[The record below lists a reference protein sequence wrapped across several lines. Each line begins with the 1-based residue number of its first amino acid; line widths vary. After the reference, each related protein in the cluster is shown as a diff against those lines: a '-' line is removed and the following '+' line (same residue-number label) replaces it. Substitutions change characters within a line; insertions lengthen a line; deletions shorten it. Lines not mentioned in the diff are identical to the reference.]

1 RSRALSVHLYGT
13 CVYRHHSDRGHRPHP
28 LCGQPGAG
36 CRVCGNH
43 RAGLK
48 RLANGEAPCGR
59 GVRDHARRACDRSV
73 RGNRHR
79 VLRHPV
85 YHGRTPGFSRALG
98 PLFLR
103 LPPRGAAPRP
113 ARSRRDA
120 PLRRAG
126 VPPHGTNECRS
137 GAETSRRLRMPNVT
151 TKDVIKVYRAGKS
164 EVIALRGLDMA
175 VSDRELVAV
184 RGPSGCGKT
193 TLLNLLGG
201 IDRPTAG
208 RIEVNGSNLV
218 DLSDAELVR
227 YRLQKV
233 GFIFQFFNLVPT
245 LTAEENVELPM
256 RLAGKGP
263 SARSKRTKE
272 LLELVG
278 MKKRAVHRPDELRG
292 GEQQRMAIGD
302 GLSYDLSLL
311 FVDCTTGGLLYDM
324 EYDGH

>member
-1 RSRALSVHLYGT
+1 
-13 CVYRHHSDRGHRPHP
+13 
-28 LCGQPGAG
+28 
-36 CRVCGNH
+36 
-43 RAGLK
+43 
-48 RLANGEAPCGR
+48 
-59 GVRDHARRACDRSV
+59 
-73 RGNRHR
+73 
-79 VLRHPV
+79 
-85 YHGRTPGFSRALG
+85 
-98 PLFLR
+98 
-103 LPPRGAAPRP
+103 
-113 ARSRRDA
+113 
-120 PLRRAG
+120 
-126 VPPHGTNECRS
+126 
-137 GAETSRRLRMPNVT
+137 MPIVT

-245 LTAEENVELPM
+245 LTAEENVEVPM

-278 MKKRAVHRPDELRG
+278 MTKRAVHRPDELSG
-292 GEQQRMAIGD
+292 GEQQRIAIGVALAND
-302 GLSYDLSLL
+302 PSLL
-311 FVDCTTGGLLYDM
+311 LADEPTGELDTKTGQEVLDLFQRMNQEFGKTIVVVTHDTRVSQIAHRIL
-324 EYDGH
+324 EIRDGKILGEAAAT

>member
-1 RSRALSVHLYGT
+1 
-13 CVYRHHSDRGHRPHP
+13 
-28 LCGQPGAG
+28 
-36 CRVCGNH
+36 
-43 RAGLK
+43 
-48 RLANGEAPCGR
+48 
-59 GVRDHARRACDRSV
+59 
-73 RGNRHR
+73 
-79 VLRHPV
+79 
-85 YHGRTPGFSRALG
+85 
-98 PLFLR
+98 
-103 LPPRGAAPRP
+103 
-113 ARSRRDA
+113 
-120 PLRRAG
+120 
-126 VPPHGTNECRS
+126 
-137 GAETSRRLRMPNVT
+137 MPNVT

-218 DLSDAELVR
+218 DLSDADLVR

-278 MKKRAVHRPDELRG
+278 MTKRAVHRPDELSG
-292 GEQQRMAIGD
+292 GEQQRIAIAVALAND
-302 GLSYDLSLL
+302 PSLL
-311 FVDCTTGGLLYDM
+311 LADEPTGELDTKTGQEVLDLFQRMNQEFGKTIVVVTHDARVSQIAHRIL
-324 EYDGH
+324 EIRDGKILGEAAAT